1 LRCRPRVNVSGGCDT
16 QGLIT
21 YLFGELVGV
30 AAERMHVAKGGWR
43 PPIAEEMHEFMHAFL
58 TAEMETDRL
67 LAEYW
72 HLRRHNLL
80 PEHVGVRRI
89 GPWVSFV

>member
-1 LRCRPRVNVSGGCDT
+1 
-16 QGLIT
+16 
-21 YLFGELVGV
+21 
-30 AAERMHVAKGGWR
+30 MHVAKGGRR
-43 PPIAEEMHEFMHAFL
+43 PPIAEEMHEFMDAFL
-58 TAEMETDRL
+58 AAEMETDRL

-89 GPWVSFV
+89 GPWVSFVGPIEGWELDRISDKEDRLLKS